1 MAPEL
6 SPADLA
12 LLIRAA
18 KAAGLNPAK
27 LRTGNPWSF
36 QSTTALALQA
46 AVSELDPAAA
56 ERLQADAGVSLSLGA
71 AAALEGL
78 SEWTPELE
86 QEVQIKR
93 PDTYRRLEAEALEAA
108 AEQAF
113 SAWNQRE
120 AEALE
125 LARQHGFNVAAL
137 MEKGHHLAARLAAQH
152 LEQQEQQQEDE
163 RRNTWA
169 YLRSPGR

>member
-1 MAPEL
+1 MAPL
-6 SPADLA
+6 SPEDLA
-12 LLIRAA
+12 LVFRAA
-18 KAAGLNPAK
+18 TAAKVNPSK
-27 LRTGNPWSF
+27 LRPDNPWSY
-36 QSTTALALQA
+36 QSPSAVALQA

-71 AAALEGL
+71 EAALAGL
-78 SEWTPELE
+78 TSWSPELE
-86 QEVQIKR
+86 QELATKR
-93 PDTYRRLEAEALEAA
+93 PETYKRLQSEALEAA

-113 SAWNQRE
+113 GAWNQRE

-125 LARQHGFNVAAL
+125 IAGQFGYNVAAL

-152 LEQQEQQQEDE
+152 LEQQEQQQEAE
-163 RRNTWA
+163 RRNAWA